1 MNGKRN
7 PGNPRNLGN
16 PAPLSLTHQIQRRA
30 HELGFALVGITPAER
45 SQTLQRYRDWLENGY
60 AGEMDYLERHL
71 PIKEDPRRLL
81 AEAKSVISLAMNYY
95 SLDTPELLA
104 EDPGRGQISRYAW
117 GDDYH
122 EVIRERLRQLVEF
135 IRQRFAETEPES
147 RICVDTAPIL
157 EREYAQKAQLGWI
170 GKNTNLINWRSGS
183 WYFLAEVLV
192 NVPLELTAE
201 SQWPVQFAG
210 DRPPRYGDDGTVRQ
224 FAGDRPPRYGD
235 DDGTVSP
242 RWAIAGDRPPRYG
255 DDDGTVG
262 PRRQF
267 AGDRP
272 PRYGTLGLPRG
283 SCGTCTRCIE
293 ACPTDA
299 IVAPN
304 VLDSRLCISYLT
316 IELKA
321 SIPTALRPKMGNLIF
336 GCDICQEVCPWNSKA
351 VPTTESAFHP
361 RDGNFAP
368 ELLSLVN
375 MTQIEFSRRFKGSP
389 IKRAKRRGF
398 LRNVLV
404 AIGNWGARKAL
415 PALKIA
421 LTDDEP
427 LVRSHAAWAVGQIG
441 GKTAAKLL
449 QTRLAVESEPM
460 VIAEIQEALAGL

>member
-1 MNGKRN
+1 MT
-7 PGNPRNLGN
+7 GN
-16 PAPLSLTHQIQRRA
+16 PAQITLTQQIQRRA

-45 SQTLQRYRDWLENGY
+45 SQTLQRYRAWLENGY
-60 AGEMDYLERHL
+60 AGDMDYLERHL
-71 PIKEDPRRLL
+71 PLKEDPRRLL

-95 SLDTPELLA
+95 TLDPPELLA
-104 EDPGRGQISRYAW
+104 ADPGRGQISRYAW

-135 IRQRFAETEPES
+135 IRQRFAETEPDC

-157 EREYAQKAQLGWI
+157 EREYAQKARLGWI

-192 NVPLELTAE
+192 NVQLTPTTEPL
-201 SQWPVQFAG
+201 
-210 DRPPRYGDDGTVRQ
+210 RGT
-224 FAGDRPPRYGD
+224 
-235 DDGTVSP
+235 
-242 RWAIAGDRPPRYG
+242 
-255 DDDGTVG
+255 
-262 PRRQF
+262 
-267 AGDRP
+267 
-272 PRYGTLGLPRG
+272 
-283 SCGTCTRCIE
+283 CGTCTRCIE

-316 IELKA
+316 IELKE
-321 SIPTALRPKMGNLIF
+321 SIPAELRPKMGNLIF

-351 VPTTESAFHP
+351 TPTTESAFHP
-361 RDGNFAP
+361 REGNLAP
-368 ELLSLVN
+368 ALLSLVN
-375 MTQIEFSRRFKGSP
+375 MTQAEFSSRFKGSP

-415 PALKIA
+415 PALEIA
-421 LTDDEP
+421 LSDGEP

-441 GKTAAKLL
+441 GETAAKLL
-449 QTRLAVESEPM
+449 QTRLVVEEEPE
-460 VIAEIQEALAGL
+460 VIAEIQGALARL

>member
-1 MNGKRN
+1 MNGKRK
-7 PGNPRNLGN
+7 PENLGN

-71 PIKEDPRRLL
+71 PLKEDPRRLL

-95 SLDTPELLA
+95 TLDTPQFLA

-135 IRQRFAETEPES
+135 IRQRFAETEPDS

-157 EREYAQKAQLGWI
+157 EREYAQKAKLGWI

-201 SQWPVQFAG
+201 SQWPVQ
-210 DRPPRYGDDGTVRQ
+210 
-224 FAGDRPPRYGD
+224 
-235 DDGTVSP
+235 
-242 RWAIAGDRPPRYG
+242 IAGDRPPRYG
-255 DDDGTVG
+255 EDDGTML
-262 PRRQF
+262 

-272 PRYGTLGLPRG
+272 PRYGTLALPRG

-321 SIPTALRPKMGNLIF
+321 SIPTELRPKMGNLIF

-361 RDGNFAP
+361 RAGNLAP

-375 MTQIEFSRRFKGSP
+375 MTQVEFSKRFKGSP

-441 GKTAAKLL
+441 GETAAKLL
-449 QTRLAVESEPM
+449 QTRLTVENEPM

>member
-1 MNGKRN
+1 MT
-7 PGNPRNLGN
+7 GN
-16 PAPLSLTHQIQRRA
+16 PAQITLTQQIQRRA

-45 SQTLQRYRDWLENGY
+45 SQTLQRYRAWLENGY

-71 PIKEDPRRLL
+71 PLKEDPRRLL

-95 SLDTPELLA
+95 TLDPPELLA
-104 EDPGRGQISRYAW
+104 ADPGRGQISRYAW

-135 IRQRFAETEPES
+135 IRQRFAETEPDC

-157 EREYAQKAQLGWI
+157 EREYAQKARLGWI

-192 NVPLELTAE
+192 NVQLTPTTEPL
-201 SQWPVQFAG
+201 S
-210 DRPPRYGDDGTVRQ
+210 GT
-224 FAGDRPPRYGD
+224 
-235 DDGTVSP
+235 
-242 RWAIAGDRPPRYG
+242 
-255 DDDGTVG
+255 
-262 PRRQF
+262 
-267 AGDRP
+267 
-272 PRYGTLGLPRG
+272 
-283 SCGTCTRCIE
+283 CGTCTRCIE

-316 IELKA
+316 IELKD
-321 SIPTALRPKMGNLIF
+321 SIPAELRPKMGNLIF

-351 VPTTESAFHP
+351 TPTTESAFYP
-361 RDGNFAP
+361 RAGNLAP
-368 ELLSLVN
+368 ALLSLVN
-375 MTQIEFSRRFKGSP
+375 MTQAEFSSRFKGSP

-415 PALKIA
+415 PALEIA
-421 LTDDEP
+421 LSDGEP

-441 GKTAAKLL
+441 GETAAKLL
-449 QTRLAVESEPM
+449 QTRLVVEEEPE
-460 VIAEIQEALAGL
+460 VIAEIQGALARL

>member
-1 MNGKRN
+1 MNGTRN
-7 PGNPRNLGN
+7 PGNP
-16 PAPLSLTHQIQRRA
+16 AQITLTQQIQRRA

-45 SQTLQRYRDWLENGY
+45 SQTLQRYRAWLENGY
-60 AGEMDYLERHL
+60 AGDMDYLERHL
-71 PIKEDPRRLL
+71 PLKEDPRRLL

-95 SLDTPELLA
+95 TLDPPEFLA
-104 EDPGRGQISRYAW
+104 ADPGRGQISRYAW

-135 IRQRFAETEPES
+135 IRQRFAETEPDC

-157 EREYAQKAQLGWI
+157 EREYAQKARLGWI

-192 NVPLELTAE
+192 NVQLTPTTEPL
-201 SQWPVQFAG
+201 
-210 DRPPRYGDDGTVRQ
+210 RGT
-224 FAGDRPPRYGD
+224 
-235 DDGTVSP
+235 
-242 RWAIAGDRPPRYG
+242 
-255 DDDGTVG
+255 
-262 PRRQF
+262 
-267 AGDRP
+267 
-272 PRYGTLGLPRG
+272 
-283 SCGTCTRCIE
+283 CGTCTRCIE

-316 IELKA
+316 IELKD
-321 SIPTALRPKMGNLIF
+321 SIPAELRPKMGNLIF

-351 VPTTESAFHP
+351 TPTTESAFYP
-361 RDGNFAP
+361 RAGNLAP
-368 ELLSLVN
+368 ALLSLVN
-375 MTQIEFSRRFKGSP
+375 MTQAEFSSRFKGSP

-415 PALKIA
+415 PALEIA
-421 LTDDEP
+421 LSDGES

-441 GKTAAKLL
+441 GETAAKLL
-449 QTRLAVESEPM
+449 QTRLVVEEEPE
-460 VIAEIQEALAGL
+460 VIAEIQGALARL